1 MDGCL
6 CSTPFSRRSF
16 YLVEVMEKSGGNGRN
31 GVDLLKCRSP
41 HHTWRACR
49 ISPVISRLYSPF
61 VEACQDD
68 AWWGFHLPSLV
79 TGALV
84 LFSPLIAF
92 QQAGQWLD
100 LHSTSVGVF
109 QKLDAD
115 ICLCRNLQSLRRTSK
130 VSLRLVLLG
139 SDLATA

>member
-1 MDGCL
+1 M
-6 CSTPFSRRSF
+6 
-16 YLVEVMEKSGGNGRN
+16 
-31 GVDLLKCRSP
+31 
-41 HHTWRACR
+41 
-49 ISPVISRLYSPF
+49 
-61 VEACQDD
+61 
-68 AWWGFHLPSLV
+68 
-79 TGALV
+79 